1 MTCIGCIAGIMSDPA
16 AHSWPFPASNMLKWT
31 LKLTKGK
38 HFMKKKLISIG
49 LGVLLLFFLL
59 FGSYKIM
66 VSRSFQLFG
75 GLTDHVETNEKVV
88 ALTFD
93 DGPTEKTEQLLPL
106 LDRYNVKATLFLIGS
121 DIEENPEE
129 AKNVVNAGYQIGNH
143 TYSHQR
149 MVLKSPSF
157 IKNEIEKTDKLIR
170 EAGYQ
175 GKIDFRPP
183 YGKKFIGLP
192 YYLNKHN
199 RSTITWDLE
208 PDSYYSTAADK
219 VKYVKE
225 NVKPGS
231 IILMHPWYDK
241 SGEEIEAIKG
251 IIETLTK
258 EGYKFVT
265 VEELMQLEK

>member
-1 MTCIGCIAGIMSDPA
+1 M
-16 AHSWPFPASNMLKWT
+16 N
-31 LKLTKGK
+31 
-38 HFMKKKLISIG
+38 KKLIFIG
-49 LGVLLLFFLL
+49 LGVLLLFLLL
-59 FGSYKIM
+59 FGCYKIM

-75 GLTDHVETNEKVV
+75 GLTDRVETNEKAV

-93 DGPTEKTEQLLPL
+93 DGPTDKADQLLPL
-106 LDRYNVKATLFLIGS
+106 LDQYHVKATFFLIGR
-121 DIEENPEE
+121 DIEKNPEE
-129 AKNVVNAGYQIGNH
+129 AKKVVNAGHQIGNH

-157 IKNEIEKTDKLIR
+157 IKNEIEKTDELIR

-199 RSTITWDLE
+199 RNAITWDLE
-208 PDSYYSTAADK
+208 PDTYYSAAADK

-251 IIETLTK
+251 IIEALAS

-265 VEELMQLEK
+265 VEELMQMEE